1 MVRKGIYQIRIM
13 KQHLAF
19 KCNSVK
25 RIIRKDHLQIN
36 RKGQIKLEG
45 SVINQ
50 ICASMES
57 FFDTEKKIG
66 DYIVRN
72 PKKVVDM
79 TVGELAK
86 ACGVSEASV
95 SRFCKRIEL
104 KGFHHLKISLA
115 RELVDAQDDGEIS
128 GHISV
133 DDMEGSLRGILS
145 NKMEELRQTV
155 AMMDREELKKVL
167 ELINNADTVLI
178 AAVGNT
184 IPVAMDG
191 AYKLNQIGIRAVS
204 TPIWETELGYSYNL
218 TDRDVVIAISNSGES
233 TGVIQ
238 ILEAAQSRGAVTISI
253 TNNARSSVAE
263 LSTYHITTATR
274 EKLFLDGYCFS
285 RVSATMVI
293 EIIYLLLA
301 SMRKESYESIV
312 RHEQAMAYTKE

>member
-1 MVRKGIYQIRIM
+1 M
-13 KQHLAF
+13 
-19 KCNSVK
+19 
-25 RIIRKDHLQIN
+25 
-36 RKGQIKLEG
+36 EG

-50 ICASMES
+50 ICASMDS

-86 ACGVSEASV
+86 ECSVSEASV

-115 RELVDAQDDGEIS
+115 RELVDAKDDGEIS

-155 AMMDREELKKVL
+155 AMIDREELKKILDV
-167 ELINNADTVLI
+167 INNADTVLM

-191 AYKLNQIGIRAVS
+191 AYKLNQIGIRAMS
-204 TPIWETELGYSYNL
+204 TPIWETELGYSYNM
-218 TDRDVVIAISNSGES
+218 TDKDVVVAISNSGES

-238 ILEAAQSRGAVTISI
+238 ILEAAKSRGAVAISI

>member
-1 MVRKGIYQIRIM
+1 M
-13 KQHLAF
+13 
-19 KCNSVK
+19 
-25 RIIRKDHLQIN
+25 
-36 RKGQIKLEG
+36 EG

-50 ICASMES
+50 ICASMDS

-86 ACGVSEASV
+86 ECAVSEASV

-115 RELVDAQDDGEIS
+115 RELVDDKDDGEIS

-155 AMMDREELKKVL
+155 AMIDREELKKILDV
-167 ELINNADTVLI
+167 INNADTVLM

-191 AYKLNQIGIRAVS
+191 AYKLNQIGIRAMS

-218 TDRDVVIAISNSGES
+218 TDKDVVVAISNSGES

-238 ILEAAQSRGAVTISI
+238 ILEAAKSRGAVAISI

>member
-1 MVRKGIYQIRIM
+1 M
-13 KQHLAF
+13 
-19 KCNSVK
+19 
-25 RIIRKDHLQIN
+25 
-36 RKGQIKLEG
+36 EG

-50 ICASMES
+50 ICASMDS

-86 ACGVSEASV
+86 ECGVSEASV

-115 RELVDAQDDGEIS
+115 RELVDAKDDGEIS

-155 AMMDREELKKVL
+155 AMIDREELKKILDV
-167 ELINNADTVLI
+167 INNADTVLM

-191 AYKLNQIGIRAVS
+191 AYKLNQIGIRAMS

-218 TDRDVVIAISNSGES
+218 TDKDVVVAISNSGES
-233 TGVIQ
+233 TGVIR
-238 ILEAAQSRGAVTISI
+238 ILEAAKSRGAVAISI

>member
-1 MVRKGIYQIRIM
+1 M
-13 KQHLAF
+13 
-19 KCNSVK
+19 
-25 RIIRKDHLQIN
+25 
-36 RKGQIKLEG
+36 EG

-50 ICASMES
+50 ICASMDS

-86 ACGVSEASV
+86 ECGVSEASV

-115 RELVDAQDDGEIS
+115 RELVDAKDDGEIS

-155 AMMDREELKKVL
+155 AMMDSEELKKILDV
-167 ELINNADTVLI
+167 INNADTVLM

-191 AYKLNQIGIRAVS
+191 AYKLNQIGIRAMS

-218 TDRDVVIAISNSGES
+218 TDKDVVVAISNSGES

-238 ILEAAQSRGAVTISI
+238 ILEAAKSRGAVTISI

-312 RHEQAMAYTKE
+312 RHQQAMAYTKE

>member
-1 MVRKGIYQIRIM
+1 M
-13 KQHLAF
+13 
-19 KCNSVK
+19 
-25 RIIRKDHLQIN
+25 
-36 RKGQIKLEG
+36 EG

-50 ICASMES
+50 ICASMDS

-86 ACGVSEASV
+86 ECGVSEASV

-104 KGFHHLKISLA
+104 TGFHHLKISLA
-115 RELVDAQDDGEIS
+115 RELVDAKDDGEIS

-155 AMMDREELKKVL
+155 AMIDREELKKILDV
-167 ELINNADTVLI
+167 INNADTVLM

-191 AYKLNQIGIRAVS
+191 AYKLNQIGIRAMS

-218 TDRDVVIAISNSGES
+218 TDKDVVVAISNSGES

-238 ILEAAQSRGAVTISI
+238 ILEAAKSRGAVAISI

>member
-1 MVRKGIYQIRIM
+1 M
-13 KQHLAF
+13 
-19 KCNSVK
+19 
-25 RIIRKDHLQIN
+25 D
-36 RKGQIKLEG
+36 
-45 SVINQ
+45 
-50 ICASMES
+50 S

-86 ACGVSEASV
+86 ECGVSEASV

-115 RELVDAQDDGEIS
+115 RELVDAKDDGEMS

-155 AMMDREELKKVL
+155 AMIDREELKK
-167 ELINNADTVLI
+167 
-178 AAVGNT
+178 
-184 IPVAMDG
+184 
-191 AYKLNQIGIRAVS
+191 
-204 TPIWETELGYSYNL
+204 
-218 TDRDVVIAISNSGES
+218 
-233 TGVIQ
+233 
-238 ILEAAQSRGAVTISI
+238 ILEAAKSRGAVAISI

>member
-1 MVRKGIYQIRIM
+1 M
-13 KQHLAF
+13 
-19 KCNSVK
+19 
-25 RIIRKDHLQIN
+25 
-36 RKGQIKLEG
+36 EG

-50 ICASMES
+50 ICASMDS

-86 ACGVSEASV
+86 ECCVSEASV

-155 AMMDREELKKVL
+155 AMIDREELKKILDV
-167 ELINNADTVLI
+167 INNADTVLM

-191 AYKLNQIGIRAVS
+191 AYKLNQIGIRAMS

-218 TDRDVVIAISNSGES
+218 TDKDVVVAISNSGES

-238 ILEAAQSRGAVTISI
+238 ILEAAKSRGAVAISI
-253 TNNARSSVAE
+253 TNNDRSSVAE

>member
-1 MVRKGIYQIRIM
+1 M
-13 KQHLAF
+13 
-19 KCNSVK
+19 
-25 RIIRKDHLQIN
+25 
-36 RKGQIKLEG
+36 EG

-50 ICASMES
+50 ICASMDS

-86 ACGVSEASV
+86 ECGVSEASV

-115 RELVDAQDDGEIS
+115 RELVDAKDDGEIS

-155 AMMDREELKKVL
+155 AMIDREKLKKILDV
-167 ELINNADTVLI
+167 INNADTVLM

-191 AYKLNQIGIRAVS
+191 AYKLNQIGIRAMS

-218 TDRDVVIAISNSGES
+218 TDKDIVVAISNSGES

-238 ILEAAQSRGAVTISI
+238 ILEAAKSRGAVAISI

-274 EKLFLDGYCFS
+274 EKLFLDVYCFS

>member
-1 MVRKGIYQIRIM
+1 M
-13 KQHLAF
+13 
-19 KCNSVK
+19 
-25 RIIRKDHLQIN
+25 
-36 RKGQIKLEG
+36 EG

-50 ICASMES
+50 ICASMDS

-86 ACGVSEASV
+86 ECGVSEASV

-115 RELVDAQDDGEIS
+115 RELVDAKDDGEIP

-155 AMMDREELKKVL
+155 AMIDREKLKKILDV
-167 ELINNADTVLI
+167 INNADTVLM

-191 AYKLNQIGIRAVS
+191 AYKLNQIGIRAMS

-218 TDRDVVIAISNSGES
+218 TDKDIVVAISNSGES

-238 ILEAAQSRGAVTISI
+238 ILEAAKSRGAVAISI

>member
-1 MVRKGIYQIRIM
+1 M
-13 KQHLAF
+13 
-19 KCNSVK
+19 
-25 RIIRKDHLQIN
+25 
-36 RKGQIKLEG
+36 EG

-50 ICASMES
+50 ICASMDS

-86 ACGVSEASV
+86 ECGVSEASV

-115 RELVDAQDDGEIS
+115 RELVDAKDDGEIS

-155 AMMDREELKKVL
+155 AMIDREELKKILDV
-167 ELINNADTVLI
+167 INNADTVLM

-191 AYKLNQIGIRAVS
+191 AYKLNQIGIRAMS

-218 TDRDVVIAISNSGES
+218 TDKDVVVAISNSGES

-238 ILEAAQSRGAVTISI
+238 ILEAAKSRGAVAISI

-263 LSTYHITTATR
+263 LSTYHITTATH

>member
-1 MVRKGIYQIRIM
+1 M
-13 KQHLAF
+13 
-19 KCNSVK
+19 
-25 RIIRKDHLQIN
+25 
-36 RKGQIKLEG
+36 EG

-50 ICASMES
+50 ICASMDS

-86 ACGVSEASV
+86 ECGVSEASV

-115 RELVDAQDDGEIS
+115 RELVDAKDDGEIS

-155 AMMDREELKKVL
+155 AMMDSEELKKILDV
-167 ELINNADTVLI
+167 INNADTVLM

-191 AYKLNQIGIRAVS
+191 AYKLNQIGIRAMS

-218 TDRDVVIAISNSGES
+218 TDKDVVVAISNSGES

-238 ILEAAQSRGAVTISI
+238 ILEAAKSRGAVAISI

-274 EKLFLDGYCFS
+274 EKLFLDGYSFS

>member
-1 MVRKGIYQIRIM
+1 M
-13 KQHLAF
+13 
-19 KCNSVK
+19 
-25 RIIRKDHLQIN
+25 
-36 RKGQIKLEG
+36 EG

-50 ICASMES
+50 ICASMDS

-86 ACGVSEASV
+86 ECCVSEASV

-115 RELVDAQDDGEIS
+115 RELVDAKDDGEIS

-155 AMMDREELKKVL
+155 AMIDREELKKILDV
-167 ELINNADTVLI
+167 INNADTVLM

-191 AYKLNQIGIRAVS
+191 AYKLNQIGIRAMS

-218 TDRDVVIAISNSGES
+218 TDKDVVVAISNSGES

-238 ILEAAQSRGAVTISI
+238 ILEAAKSHGAVAISI
-253 TNNARSSVAE
+253 TNNDRSSVAE

>member
-1 MVRKGIYQIRIM
+1 M
-13 KQHLAF
+13 
-19 KCNSVK
+19 
-25 RIIRKDHLQIN
+25 
-36 RKGQIKLEG
+36 EG

-50 ICASMES
+50 ICASMDS

-66 DYIVRN
+66 DYIVSN

-86 ACGVSEASV
+86 ECGVSEASV

-115 RELVDAQDDGEIS
+115 RELVDAKDDGEIS

-155 AMMDREELKKVL
+155 AMIDREELKKILDV
-167 ELINNADTVLI
+167 INNADTVLM

-191 AYKLNQIGIRAVS
+191 AYKLNQIGIRAMS

-218 TDRDVVIAISNSGES
+218 TDKDVVVAISNSGES

-238 ILEAAQSRGAVTISI
+238 ILEAAKSRGAVAISI

>member
-1 MVRKGIYQIRIM
+1 M
-13 KQHLAF
+13 
-19 KCNSVK
+19 
-25 RIIRKDHLQIN
+25 
-36 RKGQIKLEG
+36 EG

-50 ICASMES
+50 ICASMDS

-86 ACGVSEASV
+86 ECGVSEASV

-115 RELVDAQDDGEIS
+115 RELVDAKDDGEIS

-155 AMMDREELKKVL
+155 AMIDREELKKILDV
-167 ELINNADTVLI
+167 INNADTVLM

-191 AYKLNQIGIRAVS
+191 AYKLNQIGIRAMS

-218 TDRDVVIAISNSGES
+218 TDKDVVVAISNSGES

-238 ILEAAQSRGAVTISI
+238 ILEAAKSRGAVAISI

-263 LSTYHITTATR
+263 FSTYHITTATR

>member
-1 MVRKGIYQIRIM
+1 M
-13 KQHLAF
+13 
-19 KCNSVK
+19 
-25 RIIRKDHLQIN
+25 
-36 RKGQIKLEG
+36 EG

-50 ICASMES
+50 ICASMDS

-72 PKKVVDM
+72 PKKGVDM

-86 ACGVSEASV
+86 ECGVSEASV

-115 RELVDAQDDGEIS
+115 RELVDAEDDGEIS

-133 DDMEGSLRGILS
+133 YDMEGSLRGILS

-155 AMMDREELKKVL
+155 AMIDREELKKILGV
-167 ELINNADTVLI
+167 INNADTVLM

-191 AYKLNQIGIRAVS
+191 AYKLNQIGIRA
-204 TPIWETELGYSYNL
+204 
-218 TDRDVVIAISNSGES
+218 
-233 TGVIQ
+233 
-238 ILEAAQSRGAVTISI
+238 ISI

-312 RHEQAMAYTKE
+312 RHEQAMTYTKE

>member
-1 MVRKGIYQIRIM
+1 M
-13 KQHLAF
+13 
-19 KCNSVK
+19 
-25 RIIRKDHLQIN
+25 
-36 RKGQIKLEG
+36 EG

-50 ICASMES
+50 ICASMDS

-86 ACGVSEASV
+86 ECCVSEASV

-115 RELVDAQDDGEIS
+115 RELVDAKDDGEIS

-155 AMMDREELKKVL
+155 AMIDREELKKILDV
-167 ELINNADTVLI
+167 INNADTVLM

-191 AYKLNQIGIRAVS
+191 AYKLNQIGIRAMS
-204 TPIWETELGYSYNL
+204 TPIWETELGYSYNM
-218 TDRDVVIAISNSGES
+218 TDKDVVVAISNSGES

-238 ILEAAQSRGAVTISI
+238 ILEAAKSRGAVAISI

>member
-1 MVRKGIYQIRIM
+1 M
-13 KQHLAF
+13 
-19 KCNSVK
+19 
-25 RIIRKDHLQIN
+25 
-36 RKGQIKLEG
+36 EG
-45 SVINQ
+45 SIINQ
-50 ICASMES
+50 ICASMDS

-86 ACGVSEASV
+86 ECGVSEASV

-115 RELVDAQDDGEIS
+115 RELVDAKDDGEIS

-155 AMMDREELKKVL
+155 AMIDREELKK
-167 ELINNADTVLI
+167 
-178 AAVGNT
+178 
-184 IPVAMDG
+184 
-191 AYKLNQIGIRAVS
+191 
-204 TPIWETELGYSYNL
+204 
-218 TDRDVVIAISNSGES
+218 
-233 TGVIQ
+233 
-238 ILEAAQSRGAVTISI
+238 ILEAAKSRGAVAISI

-293 EIIYLLLA
+293 EIIYLLIA
-301 SMRKESYESIV
+301 SMRKESYKSIV

>member
-1 MVRKGIYQIRIM
+1 M
-13 KQHLAF
+13 
-19 KCNSVK
+19 
-25 RIIRKDHLQIN
+25 
-36 RKGQIKLEG
+36 EG

-50 ICASMES
+50 ICAFMDS

-86 ACGVSEASV
+86 ECGVSEASV

-115 RELVDAQDDGEIS
+115 RELVDAKDDGEIS

-155 AMMDREELKKVL
+155 AMIDREELKKILDV
-167 ELINNADTVLI
+167 INNADTVLM

-191 AYKLNQIGIRAVS
+191 AYKLNQIGIRAMS

-218 TDRDVVIAISNSGES
+218 TDKDVVVAISNSGES

-238 ILEAAQSRGAVTISI
+238 MLEAAKSRGAVAISI

>member
-1 MVRKGIYQIRIM
+1 M
-13 KQHLAF
+13 
-19 KCNSVK
+19 
-25 RIIRKDHLQIN
+25 
-36 RKGQIKLEG
+36 EG

-50 ICASMES
+50 ICASMDS

-72 PKKVVDM
+72 PKKIVDM

-86 ACGVSEASV
+86 ECGVSEASV

-115 RELVDAQDDGEIS
+115 RELVDAKDEGEIS

-133 DDMEGSLRGILS
+133 DDIDGSLRGILS
-145 NKMEELRQTV
+145 NKMEELRQTA
-155 AMMDREELKKVL
+155 AMIDREELKKILDV
-167 ELINNADTVLI
+167 INNADTVLM

-184 IPVAMDG
+184 VPVAMDG
-191 AYKLNQIGIRAVS
+191 AYKLNQIGIRAMS

-218 TDRDVVIAISNSGES
+218 TDKDVVVAISNSGES

-238 ILEAAQSRGAVTISI
+238 ILEAAKSRGAVAISI

>member
-1 MVRKGIYQIRIM
+1 M
-13 KQHLAF
+13 
-19 KCNSVK
+19 
-25 RIIRKDHLQIN
+25 
-36 RKGQIKLEG
+36 EG

-50 ICASMES
+50 ICASMDS

-86 ACGVSEASV
+86 ECGVSEASV

-115 RELVDAQDDGEIS
+115 RELVDAKDDGEIS

-155 AMMDREELKKVL
+155 AMIDREKLKKILDV
-167 ELINNADTVLI
+167 INNADTVLM

-191 AYKLNQIGIRAVS
+191 AYKLNQIGIRAMS

-218 TDRDVVIAISNSGES
+218 TDKDIVVAISNSGES

-238 ILEAAQSRGAVTISI
+238 ILEAAKSRGAVAISI
-253 TNNARSSVAE
+253 TNNARSSVAK

>member
-1 MVRKGIYQIRIM
+1 M
-13 KQHLAF
+13 
-19 KCNSVK
+19 
-25 RIIRKDHLQIN
+25 
-36 RKGQIKLEG
+36 EG

-50 ICASMES
+50 ICASMDS

-86 ACGVSEASV
+86 ECGVSEASV

-115 RELVDAQDDGEIS
+115 RELVDAKDDGEIS

-155 AMMDREELKKVL
+155 AMIDREELKK
-167 ELINNADTVLI
+167 
-178 AAVGNT
+178 
-184 IPVAMDG
+184 
-191 AYKLNQIGIRAVS
+191 
-204 TPIWETELGYSYNL
+204 
-218 TDRDVVIAISNSGES
+218 
-233 TGVIQ
+233 
-238 ILEAAQSRGAVTISI
+238 ILEAAKSRGAVAIST

-293 EIIYLLLA
+293 EIIYLLIA
-301 SMRKESYESIV
+301 SMRKESYKSIV

>member
-1 MVRKGIYQIRIM
+1 M
-13 KQHLAF
+13 
-19 KCNSVK
+19 
-25 RIIRKDHLQIN
+25 
-36 RKGQIKLEG
+36 EG
-45 SVINQ
+45 LVINQ
-50 ICASMES
+50 ICASMDS

-86 ACGVSEASV
+86 ECGVSEASV

-115 RELVDAQDDGEIS
+115 RELVDAKDDGEIS

-155 AMMDREELKKVL
+155 AMMDSEELKKILDV
-167 ELINNADTVLI
+167 INNADTVLM

-191 AYKLNQIGIRAVS
+191 AYKLNQIGIRAMS

-218 TDRDVVIAISNSGES
+218 TDKDVVVAISNSGES

-238 ILEAAQSRGAVTISI
+238 ILEAAKSRGAVAISI

>member
-1 MVRKGIYQIRIM
+1 M
-13 KQHLAF
+13 
-19 KCNSVK
+19 
-25 RIIRKDHLQIN
+25 
-36 RKGQIKLEG
+36 EG
-45 SVINQ
+45 PVINQ
-50 ICASMES
+50 ICASMDS

-86 ACGVSEASV
+86 ECGVSEASV

-115 RELVDAQDDGEIS
+115 RELVDAKDGGEIS

-155 AMMDREELKKVL
+155 AMIDREELKKILGV
-167 ELINNADTVLI
+167 INNADTVLMV
-178 AAVGNT
+178 AVGNT

-191 AYKLNQIGIRAVS
+191 AYKLNQIGIRAMS

-218 TDRDVVIAISNSGES
+218 TDKDVVVAISNSGES

-238 ILEAAQSRGAVTISI
+238 ILEAAKSRGAVAISI
-253 TNNARSSVAE
+253 TNNVRSSVAE

>member
-1 MVRKGIYQIRIM
+1 M
-13 KQHLAF
+13 
-19 KCNSVK
+19 
-25 RIIRKDHLQIN
+25 
-36 RKGQIKLEG
+36 EG

-50 ICASMES
+50 ICASMDS

-86 ACGVSEASV
+86 ECGVSEASV

-115 RELVDAQDDGEIS
+115 RELVDAKDDGEIS

-155 AMMDREELKKVL
+155 AIIDREELKKILDV
-167 ELINNADTVLI
+167 INNADTVLM

-191 AYKLNQIGIRAVS
+191 AYKLNQIGIRAMS

-218 TDRDVVIAISNSGES
+218 TDKDVVVAISNSGES

-238 ILEAAQSRGAVTISI
+238 ILEAAKSRGAVAISI

>member
-1 MVRKGIYQIRIM
+1 M
-13 KQHLAF
+13 
-19 KCNSVK
+19 
-25 RIIRKDHLQIN
+25 
-36 RKGQIKLEG
+36 EG

-50 ICASMES
+50 ICASMDS

-86 ACGVSEASV
+86 ECGVSEASV

-115 RELVDAQDDGEIS
+115 RELVDAKDDGEIS

-155 AMMDREELKKVL
+155 AMIDSEELKK
-167 ELINNADTVLI
+167 
-178 AAVGNT
+178 
-184 IPVAMDG
+184 
-191 AYKLNQIGIRAVS
+191 
-204 TPIWETELGYSYNL
+204 
-218 TDRDVVIAISNSGES
+218 
-233 TGVIQ
+233 
-238 ILEAAQSRGAVTISI
+238 ILEAAKSRGAVAISI

-293 EIIYLLLA
+293 EIIYLLIA
-301 SMRKESYESIV
+301 SMRKESYKSIV

>member
-1 MVRKGIYQIRIM
+1 M
-13 KQHLAF
+13 
-19 KCNSVK
+19 
-25 RIIRKDHLQIN
+25 
-36 RKGQIKLEG
+36 EG

-50 ICASMES
+50 ICASMDS

-86 ACGVSEASV
+86 ECCVSEASV

-115 RELVDAQDDGEIS
+115 RELVDAKDDGEIS

-155 AMMDREELKKVL
+155 AMIDREELKKILDV
-167 ELINNADTVLI
+167 INNADTVLM

-191 AYKLNQIGIRAVS
+191 AYKLNQIGIRAMS

-218 TDRDVVIAISNSGES
+218 TDKDVVVAISNSGES

-238 ILEAAQSRGAVTISI
+238 ILEAAKSRGAVAISI
-253 TNNARSSVAE
+253 TNNARSSAAE

>member
-1 MVRKGIYQIRIM
+1 M
-13 KQHLAF
+13 
-19 KCNSVK
+19 
-25 RIIRKDHLQIN
+25 
-36 RKGQIKLEG
+36 EG

-50 ICASMES
+50 ICASMDL

-72 PKKVVDM
+72 PQKVVDM

-86 ACGVSEASV
+86 ECGVSEASV

-115 RELVDAQDDGEIS
+115 RELVDAKDDGEIS

-155 AMMDREELKKVL
+155 AMIDREELKKILDV
-167 ELINNADTVLI
+167 INNADTVLM

-218 TDRDVVIAISNSGES
+218 TDKDVVIAISNSGES

-238 ILEAAQSRGAVTISI
+238 ILEAAKSRGAVAISI

>member
-1 MVRKGIYQIRIM
+1 M
-13 KQHLAF
+13 
-19 KCNSVK
+19 
-25 RIIRKDHLQIN
+25 
-36 RKGQIKLEG
+36 EG

-50 ICASMES
+50 ICASMDS

-86 ACGVSEASV
+86 ECGVSEAPV

-115 RELVDAQDDGEIS
+115 RELVDAKDDGEIS

-155 AMMDREELKKVL
+155 AMIDREELKKILDV
-167 ELINNADTVLI
+167 INNADTVLM

-191 AYKLNQIGIRAVS
+191 AYKLNQIGIRAMS

-218 TDRDVVIAISNSGES
+218 TDKDVVVAISNSGES

-238 ILEAAQSRGAVTISI
+238 ILEAAKSRGAVAISI

>member
-1 MVRKGIYQIRIM
+1 M
-13 KQHLAF
+13 
-19 KCNSVK
+19 
-25 RIIRKDHLQIN
+25 
-36 RKGQIKLEG
+36 EG

-50 ICASMES
+50 ICASMDS

-66 DYIVRN
+66 YYIVRN

-86 ACGVSEASV
+86 ECGVSEASV

-115 RELVDAQDDGEIS
+115 RELVDAKDDGEIS

-145 NKMEELRQTV
+145 NKMEELIQTV
-155 AMMDREELKKVL
+155 AMIDREELKK
-167 ELINNADTVLI
+167 
-178 AAVGNT
+178 
-184 IPVAMDG
+184 
-191 AYKLNQIGIRAVS
+191 
-204 TPIWETELGYSYNL
+204 
-218 TDRDVVIAISNSGES
+218 
-233 TGVIQ
+233 
-238 ILEAAQSRGAVTISI
+238 ILEAAKSRGAVAISI

-285 RVSATMVI
+285 RMSATMVI

>member
-1 MVRKGIYQIRIM
+1 M
-13 KQHLAF
+13 
-19 KCNSVK
+19 
-25 RIIRKDHLQIN
+25 
-36 RKGQIKLEG
+36 EG

-50 ICASMES
+50 ICASMDA

-72 PKKVVDM
+72 PKKIVDM

-86 ACGVSEASV
+86 ECGVSEASV

-115 RELVDAQDDGEIS
+115 RELVDAQDEGEIS

-133 DDMEGSLRGILS
+133 DDLEGSLRGILS

-155 AMMDREELKKVL
+155 AMIDREELKKILGV
-167 ELINNADTVLI
+167 INNADTVLM

-191 AYKLNQIGIRAVS
+191 AYKLNQIGIRAIS

-218 TDRDVVIAISNSGES
+218 TDKDVVVAISNSGES

-238 ILEAAQSRGAVTISI
+238 ILEAAKSRGAVAISI

>member
-1 MVRKGIYQIRIM
+1 M
-13 KQHLAF
+13 
-19 KCNSVK
+19 
-25 RIIRKDHLQIN
+25 
-36 RKGQIKLEG
+36 EG

-50 ICASMES
+50 ICASMDS

-86 ACGVSEASV
+86 ECGVSEASV

-115 RELVDAQDDGEIS
+115 RELVDAKDDGEIS

-155 AMMDREELKKVL
+155 AMIDREELKKILDV
-167 ELINNADTVLI
+167 INNADTVLM

-191 AYKLNQIGIRAVS
+191 AYKLNQIGIRAMS

-218 TDRDVVIAISNSGES
+218 TDKDIVVVISNSGES

-238 ILEAAQSRGAVTISI
+238 ILEAAKSRGAVAISI

>member
-1 MVRKGIYQIRIM
+1 M
-13 KQHLAF
+13 
-19 KCNSVK
+19 
-25 RIIRKDHLQIN
+25 
-36 RKGQIKLEG
+36 EG

-50 ICASMES
+50 ICASMDS

-86 ACGVSEASV
+86 ECGVSEASV

-115 RELVDAQDDGEIS
+115 RELVDAKDDGEIS

-155 AMMDREELKKVL
+155 AMIDREELKK
-167 ELINNADTVLI
+167 
-178 AAVGNT
+178 
-184 IPVAMDG
+184 
-191 AYKLNQIGIRAVS
+191 
-204 TPIWETELGYSYNL
+204 
-218 TDRDVVIAISNSGES
+218 
-233 TGVIQ
+233 
-238 ILEAAQSRGAVTISI
+238 ILEAAKSRGAVAISI

-263 LSTYHITTATR
+263 LSTYHITTATH

-293 EIIYLLLA
+293 EIIYLLIA
-301 SMRKESYESIV
+301 SMRKESYKSIV

>member
-1 MVRKGIYQIRIM
+1 M
-13 KQHLAF
+13 
-19 KCNSVK
+19 
-25 RIIRKDHLQIN
+25 
-36 RKGQIKLEG
+36 EG
-45 SVINQ
+45 TVINQ
-50 ICASMES
+50 ICASMDS

-86 ACGVSEASV
+86 ECGVSEASV
-95 SRFCKRIEL
+95 PRFCKRIEL

-115 RELVDAQDDGEIS
+115 RELVDVKDDGEIS

-155 AMMDREELKKVL
+155 AMIDSEELKKILDV
-167 ELINNADTVLI
+167 INNADTVLM

-191 AYKLNQIGIRAVS
+191 AYKLNQIGIRATS

-218 TDRDVVIAISNSGES
+218 TDKDVVVAISNSGES

-238 ILEAAQSRGAVTISI
+238 ILEAAKSRGAVAISI

-285 RVSATMVI
+285 RVPATMVI

>member
-1 MVRKGIYQIRIM
+1 M
-13 KQHLAF
+13 
-19 KCNSVK
+19 
-25 RIIRKDHLQIN
+25 
-36 RKGQIKLEG
+36 EG

-50 ICASMES
+50 ICASMDS

-86 ACGVSEASV
+86 ECGVSEASV
-95 SRFCKRIEL
+95 LRFCKRIEL
-104 KGFHHLKISLA
+104 KEFHHLKISLA
-115 RELVDAQDDGEIS
+115 RELVDAKDGGEIS

-155 AMMDREELKKVL
+155 AMIDREELKKILGV
-167 ELINNADTVLI
+167 INNADTVLM

-191 AYKLNQIGIRAVS
+191 AYKLNQIGIRA
-204 TPIWETELGYSYNL
+204 
-218 TDRDVVIAISNSGES
+218 
-233 TGVIQ
+233 
-238 ILEAAQSRGAVTISI
+238 ISI

-285 RVSATMVI
+285 SVSATMVI

>member
-1 MVRKGIYQIRIM
+1 M
-13 KQHLAF
+13 
-19 KCNSVK
+19 
-25 RIIRKDHLQIN
+25 
-36 RKGQIKLEG
+36 EG

-50 ICASMES
+50 ICASMDS

-86 ACGVSEASV
+86 ECGVSEASV

-115 RELVDAQDDGEIS
+115 RELVDAKDDGEIS

-155 AMMDREELKKVL
+155 AMIDREELKK
-167 ELINNADTVLI
+167 
-178 AAVGNT
+178 
-184 IPVAMDG
+184 
-191 AYKLNQIGIRAVS
+191 
-204 TPIWETELGYSYNL
+204 
-218 TDRDVVIAISNSGES
+218 
-233 TGVIQ
+233 
-238 ILEAAQSRGAVTISI
+238 ILEAAKSRGAVAISI

-293 EIIYLLLA
+293 EIIYLLIA
-301 SMRKESYESIV
+301 SMRKESYKSIV